1 VVFDINII
9 ISRPFA
15 TAKSL
20 ITPEQRERSIREKA
34 AQRKIDEEVQAK
46 VLNDLNDA
54 EEKRE
59 E

>member
-15 TAKSL
+15 THKSRM
-20 ITPEQRERSIREKA
+20 TPEQRERNIREKA